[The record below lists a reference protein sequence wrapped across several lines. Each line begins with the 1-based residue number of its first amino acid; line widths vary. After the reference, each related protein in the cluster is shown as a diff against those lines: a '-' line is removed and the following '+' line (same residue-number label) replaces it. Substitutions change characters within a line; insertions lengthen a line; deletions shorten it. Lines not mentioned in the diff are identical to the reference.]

1 MRNFIIT
8 VDGKSYEVGVEEVGA
23 GEGGGTLATPIA
35 ETKSE
40 SAPKPIANVKGEQV
54 KAPFNGL
61 IKQILLENGAQVKKN
76 QPILI
81 LEAMKMDN
89 EITAPC
95 DGKVTYQVTKGANVE
110 PDAILAVI
118 S

>member
-8 VDGKSYEVGVEEVGA
+8 VDGKSYEVGVEEVG
-23 GEGGGTLATPIA
+23 GSEPVLATPIA
-35 ETKSE
+35 ETKSAP
-40 SAPKPIANVKGEQV
+40 APKTAVSAKGEQV

-61 IKQILLENGAQVKKN
+61 IKQVLLENGAQVKKN

-95 DGKVTYQVTKGANVE
+95 DGKVTYNVSKGASVE
-110 PDAILAVI
+110 PDAVLAVI
-118 S
+118 G